1 MNWPGLARSTDPQTS
16 HEAAISVDANRLEMV
31 VLAEFRN
38 AKKGLTADELAK
50 RLPGLPLNTITPRI
64 APLVRK
70 GYLMPTG
77 RRKAA
82 SGRFQR
88 VLEWVEPDNEEQSLD
103 YFNRYI
109 AGDR

>member
-1 MNWPGLARSTDPQTS
+1 MNWPGLARNTDPQTS
-16 HEAAISVDANRLEMV
+16 HDAAGSVDANRLEMV
-31 VLAEFRN
+31 VLAEFRS
-38 AKKGLTADELAK
+38 AKTGLTADELAK